1 MEQRLGVAPAPSAP
15 APAPAP
21 AAPAPS
27 PPSPAPCLHI
37 YPRTE
42 EAAKYLEQTKLQT
55 SNGFTEEFSVME
67 DLMGLA
73 IGITSWHP
81 DLVLVAF

>member
-1 MEQRLGVAPAPSAP
+1 MDWRLGGVSYKEYAKS
-15 APAPAP
+15 
-21 AAPAPS
+21 
-27 PPSPAPCLHI
+27 
-37 YPRTE
+37 RTE

-73 IGITSWHP
+73 IGENSS
-81 DLVLVAF
+81 DF

>member
-1 MEQRLGVAPAPSAP
+1 MDWRLGGVCSNECEK
-15 APAPAP
+15 
-21 AAPAPS
+21 S
-27 PPSPAPCLHI
+27 
-37 YPRTE
+37 RTE

-73 IGITSWHP
+73 IGENSS
-81 DLVLVAF
+81 DF

>member
-1 MEQRLGVAPAPSAP
+1 MDWRLGGVCSKEYEK
-15 APAPAP
+15 
-21 AAPAPS
+21 S
-27 PPSPAPCLHI
+27 
-37 YPRTE
+37 RTE

-73 IGITSWHP
+73 IGENSS
-81 DLVLVAF
+81 DF